1 MNKVEIVERLLS
13 LIEAGD
19 RVSAQKLLSEDFT
32 FSGPVPEPISGPE
45 WLGMH
50 EKLHAAFPDWAFN
63 MSDLRIDGDLVRGTA
78 MITGTHSGELDLSVM
93 GLPSIPATGKR
104 IKLPRDESELM
115 VEGGK
120 VKYFKTNPNP
130 EAGVTG
136 ILKQLG
142 VAVPDRPMA

>member
-13 LIEAGD
+13 YMEAGD
-19 RVSAQKLLSEDFT
+19 RASAQKLLSEDFT
-32 FSGPVPEPISGPE
+32 FSGPVPEPISGSE

-50 EKLHAAFPDWAFN
+50 EKLHVAFPDWAFN
-63 MSDLRIDGDLVRGTA
+63 MSDLSVDGDLVRGTA

-93 GLPSIPATGKR
+93 GLPSVPATGKR
-104 IKLPRDESELM
+104 IKLPRDEAELR

-142 VAVPDRPMA
+142 VAVPDQPMA